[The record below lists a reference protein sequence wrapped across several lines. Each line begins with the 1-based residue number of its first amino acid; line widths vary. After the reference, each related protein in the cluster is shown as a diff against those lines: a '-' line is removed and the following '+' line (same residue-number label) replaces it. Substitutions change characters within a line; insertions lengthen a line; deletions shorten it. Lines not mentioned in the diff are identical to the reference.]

1 VSWLILPSRSV
12 ALSGSPPQSNGD
24 QPAIVPLK
32 PQNYRF
38 ILDSN
43 GPQQLLRRYRWP
55 ASGGIHCVKQRRHP
69 LQNFICHR
77 THRTHRTQ
85 WMVLPNTLFRR
96 QVTEHIGLLMIDS
109 THTLVL
115 TEYAVELKLLFQHT
129 ARAHSSGSC
138 SVNALMATSDGNTHT
153 DALNVVTWSAYYRM
167 RRTLFL
173 PYRS

>member
-1 VSWLILPSRSV
+1 
-12 ALSGSPPQSNGD
+12 
-24 QPAIVPLK
+24 
-32 PQNYRF
+32 
-38 ILDSN
+38 
-43 GPQQLLRRYRWP
+43 
-55 ASGGIHCVKQRRHP
+55 
-69 LQNFICHR
+69 
-77 THRTHRTQ
+77 
-85 WMVLPNTLFRR
+85 
-96 QVTEHIGLLMIDS
+96 MIDS